1 METRKNIGWI
11 KLFTRKFLNWGWY
24 TDTPVKC
31 VFLHCLLRADHPDT
45 TYKGVPVKRGQ
56 FATTIPTLSK
66 ELGLSEQTVRTALS
80 KLTSDHSINRQSTNR
95 FTLIT
100 VENWGK
106 YQGGDSDTNRQLT
119 DNQQATAQSTNRQS
133 TDHQNKNNKN
143 TKNTKNN
150 KLYITPALG
159 EFENVLFTVDELEK
173 LKERFPYDWVDR
185 IERLS
190 AYMQSTGKRYKS
202 HYATVLNWA
211 RKDEKD
217 ERNRPNGRLEN
228 VSKPPDGAGE
238 EDPPWI
244 IQG

>member
-1 METRKNIGWI
+1 MIVTTK
-11 KLFTRKFLNWGWY
+11 
-24 TDTPVKC
+24 VKSGILVSIC
-31 VFLHCLLRADHPDT
+31 NFNDYQDPNFYEGNNEKTTNGNTNGQRSVADMSHPINEEG
-45 TYKGVPVKRGQ
+45 KK
-56 FATTIPTLSK
+56 K
-66 ELGLSEQTVRTALS
+66 EKKE
-80 KLTSDHSINRQSTNR
+80 KK
-95 FTLIT
+95 
-100 VENWGK
+100 E
-106 YQGGDSDTNRQLT
+106 
-119 DNQQATAQSTNRQS
+119 
-133 TDHQNKNNKN
+133 
-143 TKNTKNN
+143 

-159 EFENVLFTVDELEK
+159 EFENVLFTVEELEK

-217 ERNRPNGRLEN
+217 ERNRPNGRPEN
-228 VSKPPDGAGE
+228 VSKQADGTGD